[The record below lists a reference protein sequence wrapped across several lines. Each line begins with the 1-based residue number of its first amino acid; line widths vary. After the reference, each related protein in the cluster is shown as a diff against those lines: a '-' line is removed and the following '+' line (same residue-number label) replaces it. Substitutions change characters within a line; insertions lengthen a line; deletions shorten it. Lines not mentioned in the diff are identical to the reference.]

1 MQVEPLIGDPT
12 RGEGS
17 RAEALRVSLPFE
29 VFYRDNAEKLYRAL
43 AVTISDPDLA
53 REATDEGLA
62 RAFAHWQRVGTL
74 EHPTGWAYRVGLN
87 WATSRW
93 RKLRRERPID
103 VIPLRR
109 PYGRYSESALT
120 TSASPASMGTFAVA
134 ALRNLPLA
142 QRSVVVCRVLLDYST
157 KETAEALGIVEGT
170 VKSRLARGLQSLR
183 TTLEGTA

>member
-1 MQVEPLIGDPT
+1 MQVEPLIGEPT
-12 RGEGS
+12 RSE
-17 RAEALRVSLPFE
+17 RVEVFPVSLPFE
-29 VFYRDNAEKLYRAL
+29 VFYRDNAETLYRAL
-43 AVTISDPDLA
+43 AVTISDADLA

-74 EHPTGWAYRVGLN
+74 ENPAGWAYRVGLN

-103 VIPLRR
+103 VDPLRR
-109 PYGRYSESALT
+109 HSGRDREVTVTTSES
-120 TSASPASMGTFAVA
+120 PAPMGTFAVA

-157 KETAEALGIVEGT
+157 KETAEALGIAEGT
-170 VKSRLARGLQSLR
+170 VKSRLARSLQSLR
-183 TTLEGTA
+183 ETLEGTA